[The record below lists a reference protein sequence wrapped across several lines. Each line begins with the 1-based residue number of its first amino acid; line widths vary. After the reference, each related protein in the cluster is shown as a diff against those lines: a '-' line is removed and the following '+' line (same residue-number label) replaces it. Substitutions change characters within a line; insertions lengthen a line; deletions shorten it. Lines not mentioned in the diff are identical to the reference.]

1 MKRTAASKFDSS
13 DEFYQHRSWL
23 NIWLETLNPYHLVFW
38 SRIDE
43 TNTLI
48 LMSHFEAAGFVT
60 RYRNRSSYRVR
71 PTYYSE
77 IKMYVCK
84 PKPLVIGAKK
94 AKPVQNTLNFRESC
108 HRIWTSMRI
117 LQTFSIGQLQI
128 CSDVHEDVA
137 RTFVAQLYQLN
148 YIQLRFFSYGYNF
161 EGNEDIYQL
170 INNTGPKAP
179 FLCGDGR
186 LYDLNNDCIY
196 LND

>member
-1 MKRTAASKFDSS
+1 MKRTAASKFVSS
-13 DEFYQHRSWL
+13 DEFYQRRSWL

-43 TNTLI
+43 TNSLI
-48 LMSHFEAAGFVT
+48 LLSHLEATGFVT
-60 RYRNRSSYRVR
+60 QCRERSSYQVQ
-71 PTYYSE
+71 PTYYSD
-77 IKMYVCK
+77 IKMYICK
-84 PKPLVIGAKK
+84 PKPLIIGAKK
-94 AKPVQNTLNFRESC
+94 AKLVTNTHNFRESC
-108 HRIWTSMRI
+108 RRIWTSMRI

-128 CSDVHEDVA
+128 CSDVCEDIA
-137 RTFVAQLYQLN
+137 RTFVTQLYQLN
-148 YIQLRFFSYGYNF
+148 YIQLRFCYGYNF

-186 LYDLNNDCIY
+186 LYDLNTDCIY